1 MKKKLFI
8 GALLI
13 VLFVTITGCGKD
25 KNTNKTKTIREED
38 KKIVLKDDSFGTT
51 TMTYAKDKDYEIK
64 EEHTGK
70 YTQLTITSQKE
81 NFELQ
86 LYHFDTTSANFGTG
100 KANRSNSN
108 GFMEYTW
115 NSLKGYT
122 YNGDKFSISFNVL
135 LKDNSNSSKALFGQM
150 SYIDNNTA
158 NIEET
163 FRSEGFQKIL
173 NSITFEEK

>member
-8 GALLI
+8 GVLLVALI
-13 VLFVTITGCGKD
+13 AAITGCNKEKD
-25 KNTNKTKTIREED
+25 KSKQKTTKETD

-51 TMTYAKDKDYEIK
+51 TMTYSKDKDYEIK

-86 LYHFDTTSANFGTG
+86 LYHIDTTSASFGIG
-100 KANRSNSN
+100 KANRSGSI

-115 NSLKGYT
+115 NGLKGYT
-122 YNGDKFSISFNVL
+122 YNGDKSSISFNVL
-135 LKDNSNSSKALFGQM
+135 LKDDSNSSKALFGQM
-150 SYIDNNTA
+150 SSSNTNA

-163 FRSEGFQKIL
+163 FRSEDFQKVL
-173 NSITFEEK
+173 NSIAFEE